1 MTRPKL
7 VHLDDDLD
15 SEAPTP
21 RSKRWS
27 AVGADG
33 RKWRCF
39 ATSAPEDEIALY
51 DDVARELRI
60 SRSALI
66 RVALRQFCAAVKR

>member
-1 MTRPKL
+1 MSRQKL
-7 VHLDDDLD
+7 VRLDGDLD
-15 SEAPTP
+15 SEAPQP
-21 RSKRWS
+21 RGAKWS
-27 AVGADG
+27 GVGADG
-33 RKWRCF
+33 RKWRTF
-39 ATSAPEDEIALY
+39 ATCCPEDEIALY